1 MVDFWQV
8 IRSRSRSLEWWRGAS
23 AAIGRRPAAALPAA
37 AVAADLEP
45 PPGAYV
51 AVIVNGF
58 ENGELDKIL
67 DTVAQESAAAGFR
80 PLIVTRAIDLAATR
94 RRGMPVDFVN
104 DQGPHASE
112 PDLPWRRRMEAQI
125 RGLVRLWEPVAVAS
139 FAQPSAVDL
148 VDSVRTAIEMH
159 RGVPSK
165 VGFTIEQRSAGS
177 ADRHG
182 ARGG

>member
-1 MVDFWQV
+1 MADFWQV
-8 IRSRSRSLEWWRGAS
+8 IRSRSRSLGSWPGAS
-23 AAIGRRPAAALPAA
+23 AAIGRRLAAALPAA
-37 AVAADLEP
+37 AATADLEP
-45 PPGAYV
+45 PPRAYV

-67 DTVAQESAAAGFR
+67 ETVAQESAAAGFR

-94 RRGMPVDFVN
+94 RRSMPVEFVN
-104 DQGPHASE
+104 DQGPHASA
-112 PDLPWRRRMEAQI
+112 PDLPWRLRMEAQV

-139 FAQPSAVDL
+139 FARPPAPDL
-148 VDSVRTAIEMH
+148 VDSVRTAIEKY